1 MYSQGK
7 RYRRIISDDET
18 LGVRLNELKLF
29 FVNSGY
35 PDKFVS
41 SILDK
46 ILCTPRS
53 LKYNEAKKEKD
64 FVTPWIVTYGP
75 GFSESRTVA
84 KEVNE
89 LLSLSDTWREDD
101 GSVKNVVQVVS
112 RRAPNLQDILFKRK
126 SFALH
131 SGGDVGTVKC
141 CPDSD
146 PDSNSGC
153 QTCKL
158 VSNASVLHHRNNIF
172 RTAGGDCDSFNL
184 VYCFKCKI
192 CDILYVG
199 KTVDSLRNRMNGHRS
214 KFYDVLRQ
222 SATGRVTMGVVD
234 DEQIVGAHLVHDH
247 QLKSQKDFNKSYKVF
262 ILAYSDPLSLR
273 RTEQLWID
281 KLKTLRP
288 FGLNQK
294 DSVRD

>member
-1 MYSQGK
+1 M
-7 RYRRIISDDET
+7 
-18 LGVRLNELKLF
+18 
-29 FVNSGY
+29 
-35 PDKFVS
+35 
-41 SILDK
+41 
-46 ILCTPRS
+46 
-53 LKYNEAKKEKD
+53 
-64 FVTPWIVTYGP
+64 
-75 GFSESRTVA
+75 
-84 KEVNE
+84 
-89 LLSLSDTWREDD
+89 
-101 GSVKNVVQVVS
+101 
-112 RRAPNLQDILFKRK
+112 
-126 SFALH
+126 
-131 SGGDVGTVKC
+131 
-141 CPDSD
+141 
-146 PDSNSGC
+146 
-153 QTCKL
+153 CKL
-158 VSNASVLHHRNNIF
+158 VSNASVLHHRNNVF

-262 ILAYSDPLSLR
+262 ILAYSDPSSLR